1 MTIFEG
7 PPVVIE
13 TAGGDGAAV
22 GSGSTGAFN
31 GTLDSLQIK
40 YAGTAPAGTK
50 LVVSIEDTIVAIVVL
65 DITTATDVVHY
76 PVKELESSAGS
87 GLSFYER
94 HRLAGRGLSYAVT
107 LSNALA
113 DAITIIPTIEGA

>member
-1 MTIFEG
+1 MTVFAG

-13 TAGGDGAAV
+13 TIGGDGAAT
-22 GSGSTGAFN
+22 GSATTGPFN
-31 GTLDSLQIK
+31 GILDNLQIN
-40 YAGTAPAGTK
+40 YSGDAPASTK
-50 LVVSIEDTIVAIVVL
+50 LVVSIEGTIVAIVVL

-76 PVKELESSAGS
+76 PAKELVDSTGA
-87 GLSFYER
+87 GLSTYQR

-113 DAITIIPTIEGA
+113 DAITIIPTIERV